1 VTTIQKFRTDIQGMR
16 AVAVLL
22 VLLFHVFPGAMP
34 GGYIG
39 VDIFFVISGFLI
51 CGIILKNT
59 ERDGKFDALKFYAKR
74 IRRLLPAATLV
85 LILTAV
91 AAYFILPQTRWV
103 DTGREI
109 IASTLYFENLYLHF
123 QSIDYLTADK
133 PPSPLQHFW
142 SLSVEEQFY
151 IFWPL
156 IMLLMVFVARSLRM
170 TLRVS
175 IITLLVIIFAI
186 SLASSIYVTATNPA
200 AAYFVT
206 YTRVWELALGGAL
219 ACAAPFI
226 RLPEKLRTPVA
237 ALGLLMVLG
246 SGILFTENT
255 PFPGSM
261 ALIPTVGVGFLL
273 WAGIL
278 YESDKNGAVQK
289 ALSFRPLTYIGDI
302 SYSLYL
308 WHWPV
313 VIFAIALFGPEISIS
328 AGLAVIILSV
338 LGAALSTHFLEN
350 PIRHTDKLKSKLEL
364 YLLGAFS
371 MAIAVIAGLLLMLAA
386 PKEEVFTAGG
396 EETEQFQSDYPGAAA
411 IGTDA
416 SDLPV
421 VTPAFIP
428 SLANARKDVATVYAD
443 QCHTA
448 QPDTA
453 PLACIYNP
461 VKGEDGRPVM
471 EKQDELSEASDKT
484 VVLVGD
490 SHAAQWLPA
499 LKKIAA
505 KRNWTIVTYTKSSC
519 AFNKAMLMWSQ
530 KPYEECQA
538 WGQLVVEEIKTLKPD
553 LVITGQYPKYAEGAE
568 TWEDNVEKVAAGAA
582 SYWNAFGEEG
592 IRVAALNE
600 SPRFETHI
608 PDCIAENLPDWSACN
623 ITREAAFSRGGT
635 MLRASELSPN
645 TSFIDM
651 TDSICGEEICSVIIG
666 NVLVYRDQHHLTAT
680 YVRTLAPELEKA
692 LLSAIET

>member
-1 VTTIQKFRTDIQGMR
+1 MTTIHKFRTDIQGMR

-22 VLLFHVFPGAMP
+22 VLLFHVFPGLMP

-51 CGIILKNT
+51 CGLILKNT
-59 ERDGKFDALKFYAKR
+59 ERDGKFDAVKFYAKR

-85 LILTAV
+85 LILTAI
-91 AAYFILPQTRWV
+91 AAYFILPQTRWA

-123 QSIDYLTADK
+123 QSINYLTADK

-156 IMLLMVFVARSLRM
+156 IMLLMIVISRGLKK
-170 TLRVS
+170 TLWASV
-175 IITLLVIIFAI
+175 IALLILIFIA
-186 SLASSIYVTATNPA
+186 SLAASIYVTATNPP

-226 RLPEKLRTPVA
+226 RLPEKVRTPIA
-237 ALGLLMVLG
+237 ALGLVMVLA
-246 SGILFTENT
+246 SGALFTETT

-261 ALIPTVGVGFLL
+261 ALIPTVGVALLL

-278 YESDKNGAVQK
+278 YENDHEGVVQK
-289 ALSFRPLTYIGDI
+289 ALSFKPLTYIGDI

-313 VIFAIALFGPEISIS
+313 VIFAIALFGSKISLFM
-328 AGLAVIILSV
+328 GLAVILLSF

-350 PIRHTDKLKSKLEL
+350 PIRHTNKIKSKLEL

-371 MAIAVIAGLLLMLAA
+371 MALAVIAGLMLMLAS
-386 PKEEVFTAGG
+386 PKEEKFVAGG
-396 EETEQFQSDYPGAAA
+396 DDIEQFQSNYPGAAA
-411 IGTDA
+411 IGLDPL
-416 SDLPV
+416 DLPV
-421 VTPAFIP
+421 VDPAFIP
-428 SLANARKDVATVYAD
+428 SLANVRSDVATVYAD
-443 QCHTA
+443 KCHTA
-448 QPDTA
+448 QPDTE
-453 PLACIYNP
+453 PLSCIYNP
-461 VKGEDGRPVM
+461 VRGEDGHILM
-471 EKQDELSEASDKT
+471 KKQDMTSGSADKT

-505 KRNWTIVTYTKSSC
+505 KRNWTIVTFTKSSC
-519 AFNKAMLMWSQ
+519 ALNKAMLTWSQ
-530 KPYEECQA
+530 KPYEQCQT
-538 WGQLVVEEIKTLKPD
+538 WGELVVEDIKALRPD
-553 LVITGQYPKYAEGAE
+553 LVINGQYTKYAEGAE

-582 SYWNAFGEEG
+582 AYLKDFEKYGM
-592 IRVAALNE
+592 RVAILNE
-600 SPRFETHI
+600 SPRFEVHV
-608 PDCIAENLPDWSACN
+608 PDCVAENLPGWSACN
-623 ITREAAFSRGGT
+623 TIREAAFSRGGA

-645 TSFIDM
+645 TAFIDM
-651 TDSICGEEICSVIIG
+651 TDSICGEEICSVIVG
-666 NVLVYRDQHHLTAT
+666 NVLVYRDPHHLTAT
-680 YVRTLAPELEKA
+680 YVRSLAPELEDA
-692 LLSAIET
+692 LMSAMDF